1 MASAKVAIKGSLLG
15 TDIEPDL
22 SLQSK
27 ATFERNA
34 RTDEETGEDFLTE
47 DDFVNAIAP
56 STENYVRC
64 TSRSE
69 IWRCKLTFLGHSI
82 K

>member
-1 MASAKVAIKGSLLG
+1 MASAKVAIKESLLG
-15 TDIEPDL
+15 ADIEPDV

-34 RTDEETGEDFLTE
+34 RTDEETGESFLTE

-56 STENYVRC
+56 STENYVRGDALLRIRNA
-64 TSRSE
+64 S
-69 IWRCKLTFLGHSI
+69 
-82 K
+82 